1 MEVSIVLL
9 ITISSCLFSFAV
21 LMRHILLKRKIYH
34 LRLKMKDH
42 VKTHGVNDELYDLF
56 NKESRKLLRFW
67 SAL

>member
-1 MEVSIVLL
+1 M
-9 ITISSCLFSFAV
+9 
-21 LMRHILLKRKIYH
+21 LKRKIYH